1 MKPRFSQKGD
11 AFCLALHEARRATG
25 MDHIAF
31 AEMLGMPSHQLK
43 SILSGRVKLSAEV
56 AQLIAQRLDGRI
68 NDELLKELS
77 AASIKRILRDA
88 GLGGFCFVSP
98 THAMDFLLKE
108 EVA

>member
-1 MKPRFSQKGD
+1 MS
-11 AFCLALHEARRATG
+11 
-25 MDHIAF
+25 
-31 AEMLGMPSHQLK
+31 LG
-43 SILSGRVKLSAEV
+43 LSAEI